1 MLEVML
7 SSHNQNF
14 CPTEQPYVNCLKFA
28 GVMEEVM
35 LEVMLLRHNQN
46 FRPIEQPYDI
56 CLRFAGVMEE
66 IMLLGY

>member
-1 MLEVML
+1 
-7 SSHNQNF
+7 
-14 CPTEQPYVNCLKFA
+14 LKFA